1 MLGLSLLIS
10 FVVVSVLV
18 IGLVMIQP
26 GKQQQSLL
34 ETSDSALFQQ
44 KKVRGFERTLQ
55 LLTMF
60 LIIVWLC
67 LAVGLMFV

>member
-67 LAVGLMFV
+67 LAVGLMLL

>member
-1 MLGLSLLIS
+1 MLGLSLLIG

>member
-1 MLGLSLLIS
+1 MLGLSLLIG
-10 FVVVSVLV
+10 FVVVSVFV

-44 KKVRGFERTLQ
+44 KKARGFERTLQ